1 MTDRKISLGRSTA
14 RALPWSPIGYA
25 GETHY
30 RTVLAAVLSASAIL
44 CAAAIIMSRL
54 LSA

>member
-1 MTDRKISLGRSTA
+1 MTNRGTSYRHAES
-14 RALPWSPIGYA
+14 RAAFWAPVGYD

-44 CAAAIIMSRL
+44 LAAAVILNRL